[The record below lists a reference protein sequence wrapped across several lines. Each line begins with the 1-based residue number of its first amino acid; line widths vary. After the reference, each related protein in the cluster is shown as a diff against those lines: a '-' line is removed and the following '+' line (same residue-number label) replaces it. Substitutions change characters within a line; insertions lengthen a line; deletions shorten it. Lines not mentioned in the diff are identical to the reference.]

1 MSHPVF
7 AVVGRV
13 NKGKSSII
21 ATLAEDPQVAISPT
35 PGTTRRLTR
44 FPVQVDGETLF
55 ELVDTPGF
63 EEASRALHWLR
74 AEDVT
79 ADARPARVAALLAA
93 FADGDDLRDERTLL
107 APILEGA
114 FVIYVVDGSRPFR
127 PNYEDEMEILRW
139 TGRPGMALI
148 NRIAAGDHAAAW
160 RPALQQYFSVVRDF
174 DAHRATFDQ
183 RVGLL
188 RAFRELDAGLAPA
201 LDRAVRALVDER
213 ARRRA
218 EVTTLLT
225 DLVIDAVTLT
235 REARAERKDALAKE
249 ALEADFHAALRARE
263 QAARSAV
270 AALYKHPAA
279 WAEGELDRPVLDE
292 DLFAERTWKGLGL
305 TPGQLIAA
313 ATAAGATTGG
323 AIDVA
328 VGGASFMV
336 GALVGGALGAA
347 GGWAQSMAKRVAQAT
362 HVKDVLQG
370 DDRRPRFRVGPHQN
384 PNFPFVLL
392 DRALLHY
399 DAVLSRTHARQDAAT
414 VEGRGRGPTANLDR
428 GARAALTRAFGDARR
443 DFADPPRAA
452 REVIHQHIAALV
464 EATDRAAGGTP
475 S

>member
-74 AEDVT
+74 SEDVR

-107 APILEGA
+107 TPILEGA

-148 NRIAAGDHAAAW
+148 NRIAADDHAGAW

-174 DAHRATFDQ
+174 DAHRATFEQ

-201 LDRAVRALVDER
+201 LDRAVRALVAER

-218 EVTTLLT
+218 EVATLLT
-225 DLVIDAVTLT
+225 DLVVDAVTLT
-235 REARAERKDALAKE
+235 REARAERKDALAKD

-263 QAARSAV
+263 QTARSAV
-270 AALYKHPAA
+270 AALYKHPPA

-305 TPGQLIAA
+305 TDAQLVSAL
-313 ATAAGATTGG
+313 ATGGAVAGG
-323 AIDVA
+323 AIDAA
-328 VGGASFMV
+328 VGGASMMAGAVIGAAV
-336 GALVGGALGAA
+336 GAVSGAVQVGRRMARAMRVKEAL
-347 GGWAQSMAKRVAQAT
+347 R
-362 HVKDVLQG
+362 G

-399 DAVLSRTHARQDAAT
+399 DAVLRRTHARQDAAT
-414 VEGRGRGPTANLDR
+414 VEAGGRGPTAGLDR
-428 GARAALTRAFGDARR
+428 AARAALTRAFADARR
-443 DFADPPRAA
+443 DFRDPPREA
-452 REVIHQHIAALV
+452 REVIHRQVAALV
-464 EATDRAAGGTP
+464 EATDRAAGGVA

>member
-305 TPGQLIAA
+305 SDAQLVSAL
-313 ATAAGATTGG
+313 ATGGAVAGG
-323 AIDVA
+323 AIDAA
-328 VGGASFMV
+328 VGGASLMAGAVIGAAV
-336 GALVGGALGAA
+336 GAVSGAVQVGRRMARAMRVKEALRPNDA
-347 GGWAQSMAKRVAQAT
+347 
-362 HVKDVLQG
+362 
-370 DDRRPRFRVGPHQN
+370 RPRFRVGPHQN

-399 DAVLSRTHARQDAAT
+399 DAVLRRTHARQDAAT

-464 EATDRAAGGTP
+464 EATDRAAGGAP